1 MKKSLFIGF
10 WLLIAVGI
18 HAAQVLSI
26 TNVDTWSA
34 SELVAYKGQEVQ
46 FPVPVYVNSNY
57 NGLSVSVRRM
67 MTGTETCLP
76 GSAEWKDYSSRN
88 KAGLFYLNGA
98 GSDHRLGE
106 VVENLVVKVN
116 SASSVTYISG
126 DWVANS
132 REQLSK
138 GPDMSIIDEKGEHRL
153 LVCAM
158 NLEYYLVS
166 NFGEGYG
173 PDNAKEH
180 KRQRQKTSK
189 ALAAIDADIYGLVEV
204 QKGSGALNEL
214 TNDLDS
220 LTGRKHKFI
229 TATPTAS
236 GTYTQS
242 AFIYC
247 SEMVQQ
253 FSPIVEVGGG
263 PADRRFMVEFKEIS
277 TGETFIYSIN
287 HFKAKSGNGSG
298 KDDDQHDGQGLFN
311 ATRTVEAQNVI
322 NTAARLSQSYEEPDI
337 LAMGDLNSYSMEDP
351 VRMFTDNGWTNL
363 HKYFHKNASYT
374 YLYGSEAG
382 ILDHALATPTM
393 LPQVTGVLAYHINSD
408 EDDRYT
414 YDKSNDITMFRSSD
428 HDPVLVGLRLSQEA
442 ALNEVYLNN
451 ETVYF
456 DGKDII
462 VYNAYPTAGQR
473 SFYIIYS
480 LNGQVIQ
487 RGDITTDA
495 YVIKSPLNDGRPTP
509 PGLYI
514 IQVYANNKVHNFKII
529 VE

>member
-10 WLLIAVGI
+10 WLLIAVRI
-18 HAAQVLSI
+18 YAAQVLPI

-34 SELVAYKGQEVQ
+34 TELAAYKGQEVR
-46 FPVPVYVNSNY
+46 FPVPVYVNNNY
-57 NGLSVSVRRM
+57 YGLSVSVRRM
-67 MTGTETCLP
+67 MAGTETCLP
-76 GSAEWKDYSSRN
+76 ASDEWKSYSSRN

-106 VVENLVVKVN
+106 VIENLVVKVN
-116 SASSVTYISG
+116 SATSVTYISG

-132 REQLSK
+132 RQQLSK
-138 GPDMSIIDEKGEHRL
+138 GPDLSVLDQNGEHQL
-153 LVCAM
+153 VVCAM
-158 NLEYYLVS
+158 NLEYYLVEDFQ
-166 NFGEGYG
+166 NGYG
-173 PDNAKEH
+173 PANYNEH
-180 KRQRQKTSK
+180 QKQRKKVSE
-189 ALAAIDADIYGLVEV
+189 ALAKINADIYGLVEI
-204 QKGSGALNEL
+204 QKGVNALKEIAD
-214 TNDLDS
+214 DLS
-220 LTGRKHKFI
+220 KNTGKEYKYI
-229 TATPTAS
+229 SNTATAS
-236 GTYTQS
+236 GSFTQS
-242 AFIYC
+242 AYVYC
-247 SEMVQQ
+247 STTIQP
-253 FSPIVEVGGG
+253 FSPIIEVGGG
-263 PADRRFMVEFKEIS
+263 PSDRRFMVEFKQIS

-298 KDDDQHDGQGLFN
+298 ADADQHDGQGSYN

-322 NTAARLSQSYEEPDI
+322 NAGARYSQSWSEPDV
-337 LAMGDLNSYSMEDP
+337 LVMGDLNSYSMEDP
-351 VRMFTDNGWTNL
+351 IRLFTDNGWTNL
-363 HKYFHKNASYT
+363 HKYFHNNASYT
-374 YLYGSEAG
+374 YLFSNEAG
-382 ILDHALATPTM
+382 ILDHALATPSM

-414 YDKSNDITMFRSSD
+414 YDKSSDQTMFRSSD
-428 HDPVLVGLRLSQEA
+428 HDPVLVGLCLNSEA
-442 ALNEVYLNN
+442 GQKEVYLNN
-451 ETVYF
+451 ETIYF

-462 VYNAYPTAGQR
+462 VYNAYPTTNQR